1 MLILF
6 YDMLRTSV
14 LKALSDSKTR
24 MKMQI
29 LNNAV
34 ADEKNGRIKK
44 PINRI

>member
-1 MLILF
+1 
-6 YDMLRTSV
+6 
-14 LKALSDSKTR
+14 
-24 MKMQI
+24 MQI